1 MDISPDLK
9 LFGTVFGTV
18 FLAEL
23 GDKTNLATMALA
35 TRPGSKWIVFA
46 GASLALIATSGLG
59 VLAGDLVNRYVS
71 PVWVHRGAGVLFLV
85 LGALMLLRGD

>member
-1 MDISPDLK
+1 MDVSPDVR

-35 TRPGSKWIVFA
+35 ARPGSKWIVFA
-46 GASLALIATSGLG
+46 GASLALIATTALG
-59 VLAGDLVNRYVS
+59 VLAGELVNRYVS
-71 PVWVHRGAGVLFLV
+71 PVWVHRGAAVLFLA
-85 LGALMLLRGD
+85 LGALMLLRGE